1 MLYFVTL
8 IAITSFHIITL
19 PTNLSQFS
27 KYSQT
32 CVQQPP
38 LGLEKIGRCLE
49 GSHCLEDAPESLLT
63 GLEVVLNTGLH
74 CIVIVIDQARY
85 T

>member
-1 MLYFVTL
+1 MYFVTL
-8 IAITSFHIITL
+8 IAIASFHIITL

-49 GSHCLEDAPESLLT
+49 GSHCLEDA
-63 GLEVVLNTGLH
+63 H
-74 CIVIVIDQARY
+74 C
-85 T
+85 